1 MSAAHTTPTE
11 EVTMSDVAPDQRI
24 TADELAGL
32 RRMAR

>member
-11 EVTMSDVAPDQRI
+11 EVTMSDVAPDELVG
-24 TADELAGL
+24 ADELAGL